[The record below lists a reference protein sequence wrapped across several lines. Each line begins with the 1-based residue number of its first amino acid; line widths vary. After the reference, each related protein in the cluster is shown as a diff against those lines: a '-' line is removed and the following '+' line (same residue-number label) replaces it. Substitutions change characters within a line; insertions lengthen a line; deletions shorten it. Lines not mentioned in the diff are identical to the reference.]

1 MKKIYITPEVEIIQ
15 VETAEVIAASPF
27 QRKTQFNGPIGTV
40 TNDSEE
46 EPQPGGS
53 FAKSFSPM
61 DDTLDNIWD
70 N

>member
-27 QRKTQFNGPIGTV
+27 QRKTQVNGPTGLV

-46 EPQPGGS
+46 KPESGS
-53 FAKSFSPM
+53 LAKRFSPM